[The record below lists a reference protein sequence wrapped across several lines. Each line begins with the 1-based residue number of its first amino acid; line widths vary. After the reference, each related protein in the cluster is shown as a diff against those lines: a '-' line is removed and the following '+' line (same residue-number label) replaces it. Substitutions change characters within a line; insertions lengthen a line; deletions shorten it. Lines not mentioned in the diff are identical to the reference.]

1 MSRIIF
7 GHIVN
12 HREPKGT
19 HYVLEAVH
27 NARMKGLDFGFILG
41 ERLPHE
47 QAMKLYEYVDV
58 LLEQFVIGWYGAQ
71 AVEFM
76 AMGKAVVAYLHPDD
90 LKKVDP
96 QMAKDLPIINAS
108 PLTLE
113 DTLMNIVTGA
123 IDLMEPFR
131 MGPIFVKRWH
141 DPKKIA
147 AGLVKDY
154 KSIMKGNK

>member
-47 QAMKLYEYVDV
+47 QAMKLYEHIDV

-76 AMGKAVVAYLHPDD
+76 AMGKAVVAWLNQDD
-90 LKKVDP
+90 LTKIPK
-96 QMAKDLPIINAS
+96 QMRMDIPILNAS
-108 PLTLE
+108 PATLE
-113 DTLMNIVTGA
+113 GVLINILSGTY
-123 IDLMEPFR
+123 DLREIYVR
-131 MGPIFVKRWH
+131 GRYFVKRWH
-141 DPKKIA
+141 DPEKIA
-147 AGLVKDY
+147 AGLIEDY
-154 KSIMKGNK
+154 KSVIGGK

>member
-19 HYVLEAVH
+19 EYVLKAVH
-27 NARMKGLDFGFILG
+27 SARMKGFDFGFILG

-47 QAMKLYEYVDV
+47 QAMKLYEYIDV

-76 AMGKAVVAYLHPDD
+76 AMGKAVVAYLHPYD
-90 LKKVDP
+90 LKRANPK
-96 QMAKDLPIINAS
+96 MLEDLPIINAS
-108 PLTLE
+108 PLTLV
-113 DTLMNIVTGA
+113 DTLINIMTGP

-131 MGPIFVKRWH
+131 KGPIFVKRWH
-141 DPKKIA
+141 DPGKIA
-147 AGLVKDY
+147 ARLINDYESVKG
-154 KSIMKGNK
+154 GN